1 MFGAVA
7 AYKLRHGAFQFSI
20 VFPMQLLIGLLA
32 CIVYCQRP
40 STTTSTSA
48 QATTTSTPSTTI
60 GGTPDE
66 RAKACT
72 DSSNLLVAQYKTCFA
87 WFPNQATTTQ
97 DADNQ
102 AWNFVKCVCQS
113 EWRAGSTSQIAS
125 SIPVCP
131 AIPGISKG
139 RQAAVASD
147 CATGQS
153 ISQQMRIIASFNLRT
168 NIKGKS
174 YVPLS
179 GLPPGVTSGTTTHYS
194 PILLLLLASLL
205 I

>member
-1 MFGAVA
+1 MQIIFTLLV
-7 AYKLRHGAFQFSI
+7 YI
-20 VFPMQLLIGLLA
+20 VSG
-32 CIVYCQRP
+32 QR
-40 STTTSTSA
+40 TTTSTTSGA
-48 QATTTSTPSTTI
+48 QATTTSSPPTTI

-72 DSSNLLVAQYKTCFA
+72 DASNLLVTQYKGCFPL
-87 WFPNQATTTQ
+87 FPNQATSTQ

-102 AWNFVKCVCQS
+102 AWNFVRCVCQS
-113 EWRAGSTSQIAS
+113 DWQAGSSSQIAS

-139 RQAAVASD
+139 SQAAVASD

-153 ISQQMRIIASFNLRT
+153 ISQQMRIIKSFNLRT
-168 NIKGKS
+168 NVKGKS

-179 GLPPGVTSGTTTHYS
+179 GLPPGVTSGTITQYS
-194 PILLLLLASLL
+194 STLLLLLAL
-205 I
+205 IYYF